1 MADKKFGTKR
11 FCENCEV
18 KFYDLNKTSPLT
30 CPQCKTEIITEDNSL
45 NTQPLQP
52 MQQKTKQNTKDE
64 FSEIENED
72 ATSDAEE
79 DIISLDEAEIEEEE
93 TK

>member
-11 FCENCEV
+11 VCENCEV
-18 KFYDLNKTSPLT
+18 KFYDLNKVSPLT
-30 CPQCKTEIITEDNSL
+30 CPQCKTEIIAEDNSL

-52 MQQKTKQNTKDE
+52 IQQKTKQNTKDE
-64 FSEIENED
+64 FTEIENED
-72 ATSDAEE
+72 VAADEEE
-79 DIISLDEAEIEEEE
+79 DIISLDDAEIEEEE

>member
-11 FCENCEV
+11 VCENCEI
-18 KFYDLNKTSPLT
+18 KFYDLNKVSPLT
-30 CPQCKTEIITEDNSL
+30 CPQCKTEIIVEDNLL

-52 MQQKTKQNTKDE
+52 IQQKTKQNTKDE

-72 ATSDAEE
+72 ATSDEEE
-79 DIISLDEAEIEEEE
+79 DIISLDDAEIEEEA
-93 TK
+93 K

>member
-11 FCENCEV
+11 VCENCEV
-18 KFYDLNKTSPLT
+18 KFYDLNKVSPLT
-30 CPQCKTEIITEDNSL
+30 CPQCKTEIIVEENSL

-52 MQQKTKQNTKDE
+52 IQQKTKQNIKDE

-72 ATSDAEE
+72 TTSDEEE
-79 DIISLDEAEIEEEE
+79 DIISLDDAEIEEEA
-93 TK
+93 K

>member
-11 FCENCEV
+11 VCENCEV
-18 KFYDLNKTSPLT
+18 KFYDLNKVSPLT
-30 CPQCKTEIITEDNSL
+30 CPQCKTEIIVEDNSL

-52 MQQKTKQNTKDE
+52 IQQKTKQNTKDE
-64 FSEIENED
+64 FTEIENED
-72 ATSDAEE
+72 VAADEEE
-79 DIISLDEAEIEEEE
+79 DIISLDDAEIEEEE